1 MGTFVFV
8 ATVAVASAGGAL
20 ARVTVHEW
28 FRVRHGTPFPLGTLI
43 VNLSGSLAL
52 GWMYGR
58 GIGGD
63 AAFVVGTGVLG
74 SFTTFSTWIFES
86 ERLAAAGASRIAL
99 ANVVVSL
106 VAGLAAVACGWAL
119 GAA

>member
-1 MGTFVFV
+1 MGTLIFVT
-8 ATVAVASAGGAL
+8 AVAVASAAGSL

-28 FRVRHGTPFPLGTLI
+28 SRVRHGTPIPLGTLI

-52 GWMYGR
+52 GWMYGHR
-58 GIGGD
+58 VGGD
-63 AAFVVGTGVLG
+63 AAFLLGTGALG
-74 SFTTFSTWIFES
+74 SYTTFSTWMFES
-86 ERLAAAGASRIAL
+86 ERLAEAGASRIAV

-106 VAGLAAVACGWAL
+106 VAGLAAIACGWAL

>member
-1 MGTFVFV
+1 MGTVIFV
-8 ATVAVASAGGAL
+8 AAVAVASAGGAL
-20 ARVTVHEW
+20 ARVAVHEW

-43 VNLSGSLAL
+43 INLSGSLAL

-63 AAFVVGTGVLG
+63 AAFVVGTGALG
-74 SFTTFSTWIFES
+74 SYTTFSTWMFES
-86 ERLAAAGASRIAL
+86 ERLVEAGESRIAV
-99 ANVVVSL
+99 ANVAVSL